1 MLVPHNALVLVAD
14 GGHFSLFR
22 NRGRGLAPDLQ
33 LIVEKVQHVPDTAD
47 LGTDEPGTS
56 FSSSGGRR
64 ASYDTTDFHQRA
76 EDEFASEAASL
87 ADRYTDELAEGI
99 VVIAAPKTL
108 RALRKSY
115 PPKVRRRVLAEIDKD
130 YAARPAKDV
139 EELLTTVKVQQ
150 AAE

>member
-14 GGHFSLFR
+14 GGRFSLFR

-33 LIVEKVQHVPDTAD
+33 LIVEKAQDVPDTAD

-64 ASYDTTDFHQRA
+64 ASYDTADFHQRA

-87 ADRYTDELAEGI
+87 TDRYTDELVEG
-99 VVIAAPKTL
+99 VVIIAAPKTL
-108 RALRKSY
+108 SALRKSY
-115 PPKVRRRVLAEIDKD
+115 TPKVRQHIIAEINKD
-130 YAARPAKDV
+130 YAALPVRDV
-139 EELLTTVKVQQ
+139 EELLVTVEAPHKT
-150 AAE
+150 E